1 MNELMDGLSGLMN
14 GQSDGHILRQLDRYM
29 QIVVLIMAKM
39 MMPILQYPIFLYYIL
54 RKGS

>member
-1 MNELMDGLSGLMN
+1 
-14 GQSDGHILRQLDRYM
+14 
-29 QIVVLIMAKM
+29 MAKM